1 MLKSR
6 TLTHAPTLWNA
17 AIALTLIVYAAG
29 LFIIPMEPDAA
40 VYAEVSMEMYQ
51 RWHFL
56 EIFRKGFD
64 WLDKPHFPFWI
75 TALSYKAFGLNFFAY
90 KLPAVLFVLLGGAYT
105 YGFGKR
111 FYGRLQGF
119 IAMFILLTSEHIII
133 SNQDVRAEPYMTGLT
148 IMALYH
154 MAVYLQTKKFTQL
167 VWGSIAMGCLVM
179 TKGTFTI
186 IPVAAGVC
194 FALLHE
200 KKWKEILNVQWIL
213 CGVLTLLAMAP
224 ALYGYYVQFDAHPE
238 KLVFG
243 TTGVSGIRFFLWDSQ
258 WGRFR
263 NTGPIKGSGDPFF
276 FVHTMLWAFLPWA
289 FLAFFALYR
298 KTAALV
304 KGRAKGEQYT
314 YFGFI
319 SLFLIFSASRF
330 QLSYYL
336 NPLFPLLS
344 IMVAD
349 TVMSLSRN
357 RTFLKTFT
365 IIHMAEASLLV
376 VIALALQYFFFRDW
390 PGWLVWLVATPFLAW
405 ALYLFTRKGM
415 QMKKI
420 LFATAF
426 VSLSVNFY
434 INHWFYPRLMP
445 YQSQNTMAAYMLDKQ
460 LPADK
465 LVCFDT
471 EEQVADLMLAT
482 VVPQYTLQEGKAE
495 LLNGKI
501 AYTTPEGLEKIRAL
515 GLNATILKEFEE
527 FHVTMLTGTF
537 INLTTRSQ
545 ALKKRFLIRIGS

>member
-1 MLKSR
+1 MKRR
-6 TLTHAPTLWNA
+6 TLTHAPDLWNA
-17 AIALTLIVYAAG
+17 AIALTLIVYAVG
-29 LFIIPMEPDAA
+29 LFITPMEPDAA

-51 RWHFL
+51 RWDFL
-56 EIFRKGFD
+56 EIFRKGTD

-90 KLPAVLFVLLGGAYT
+90 KLPAVLFVLLAGWYT
-105 YGFGKR
+105 WLFGKR
-111 FYGRLQGF
+111 FYGRKTGL
-119 IAMFILLTSEHIII
+119 IAAFLLLTSEHIII

-167 VWGSIAMGCLVM
+167 LGASIAMGCLVM
-179 TKGTFTI
+179 TKGPFTI
-186 IPVAAGVC
+186 IPVAAGVF
-194 FALLHE
+194 FALLYE
-200 KKWKEILNVQWIL
+200 QKWKELLNPQWIL
-213 CGVLTLLAMAP
+213 CGILTLAAMAP
-224 ALYGYYVQFDAHPE
+224 ALCGYYLQFDMHPE
-238 KLVFG
+238 KVVFD

-298 KTAALV
+298 KTVMLA
-304 KGRAKGEQYT
+304 KRTGKGESYT
-314 YFGFI
+314 YFGFL
-319 SLFLIFSASRF
+319 SLFLIFSTSRF

-344 IMVAD
+344 ILVAD
-349 TVMSLSRN
+349 TVVSLARN
-357 RTFLKTFT
+357 RKFGRTFT
-365 IIHMAEASLLV
+365 VIHLVEAILLV
-376 VIALALQYFFFRDW
+376 IVALALQFFFFRDW
-390 PGWLVWLVATPFLAW
+390 PGWTVWLVTLPFLAW
-405 ALYLFTRKGM
+405 AVFLFTRKGM
-415 QMKKI
+415 ALKKI

-445 YQSQNTMAAYMLDKQ
+445 YQSQNAMAAYMIREK
-460 LPADK
+460 LPASE

-471 EEQVADLMLAT
+471 DEQVADVMLAI
-482 VVPQYTLQEGKAE
+482 VVPQYTLVDGRPEQVKGK
-495 LLNGKI
+495 L
-501 AYTTPEGLEKIRAL
+501 AYTTSEGIDKIRSW
-515 GLNATILKEFEE
+515 GLPVTVVKEFDE

-537 INLTTRSQ
+537 INLNTRPQ
-545 ALKKRFLIRIGS
+545 ALKKRYLVRVGS